1 MVKTA
6 DGADVPILESLSQKK
21 KQKQNKKKRFW
32 RCRLFMN
39 PFLIEK
45 KTTFDG
51 TDEVMS
57 LLFREKE
64 KNLF

>member
-1 MVKTA
+1 MYLFKS
-6 DGADVPILESLSQKK
+6 PFFRNLKK
-21 KQKQNKKKRFW
+21 KKKKKKRFW
-32 RCRLFMN
+32 RCRLFVS

-51 TDEVMS
+51 RDEVKS
-57 LLFREKE
+57 HFSREKE